1 MHYTGGVTCMCVCCA
16 DIFRLLTACL
26 YYDLVVS
33 LCGAQNRDRVALSG
47 RHALDRYVLNV
58 ALSAQGCRVVYAT
71 YNKYP
76 PPLLG
81 FVNRVSR
88 VFVFVFRVAAR
99 PFVACPF
106 HDELRLAQIKQ

>member
-1 MHYTGGVTCMCVCCA
+1 MHYTGVFTCTCVCCA

-33 LCGAQNRDRVALSG
+33 LCGARNRDRVALSG

-76 PPLLG
+76 PPAW
-81 FVNRVSR
+81 FCQPR
-88 VFVFVFRVAAR
+88 
-99 PFVACPF
+99 
-106 HDELRLAQIKQ
+106 